1 MIVLIKLKKYGKFIF
16 FTSKFTMINA
26 HQKVKNDFFKVIKKR
41 NTKTPNYKRCY
52 KSDWDD
58 QILIQKKLVKF
69 FNYFPKK
76 YPNIKILIKK
86 HPTEKKEYWIDLVK
100 KINCKNLIFV
110 DDKYPTNAY
119 LIAAEFS
126 IGSNCHT
133 SLESFFFDKPTINW
147 RASKKDSY
155 LTSKVIRAV
164 SKEVL
169 NQKEMEKICKD
180 WFFEKKKFKN
190 NLTLS
195 NKKILNNNIENINN
209 YSADIQKKYFNKIV
223 IDNSNSYDKF
233 SNRFFF
239 IY

>member
-1 MIVLIKLKKYGKFIF
+1 M
-16 FTSKFTMINA
+16 
-26 HQKVKNDFFKVIKKR
+26 
-41 NTKTPNYKRCY
+41 
-52 KSDWDD
+52 
-58 QILIQKKLVKF
+58 
-69 FNYFPKK
+69 
-76 YPNIKILIKK
+76 
-86 HPTEKKEYWIDLVK
+86 
-100 KINCKNLIFV
+100 IFV

-180 WFFEKKKFKN
+180 WFFEKK
-190 NLTLS
+190 NLRT
-195 NKKILNNNIENINN
+195 I
-209 YSADIQKKYFNKIV
+209 
-223 IDNSNSYDKF
+223 
-233 SNRFFF
+233 
-239 IY
+239 